1 MHPRTTVDMALTLS
15 ALGLIDDEVARICGV
30 SLGAVRKWRTAARD
44 ALSAVMPVFINT
56 SKDIL
61 ALCGEATPSRGSTRS
76 SDPSTKGCCTKGRSA
91 RA

>member
-1 MHPRTTVDMALTLS
+1 MLSRKHGNNQRNAHYITANTQTPANSPHAQLTLK
-15 ALGLIDDEVARICGV
+15 
-30 SLGAVRKWRTAARD
+30 RK
-44 ALSAVMPVFINT
+44 AVMPVFINT